1 MPAPE
6 PLVSPAIASPEI
18 ANGVRQAQVY
28 RCQGGVPASVPEA
41 DWLAQ
46 ESPIALEYNGISHA
60 TVLATPCHIEDLA
73 LGFSLTEGIVRSAA
87 DVYDMEVSQS
97 PQGHIAQLTIASACL
112 DQLKRRR
119 RTLAGRTGCGLCGLE
134 SLDDVERALPPVPAP
149 AQAIAPEAVARA
161 MQALRQQQP
170 LHQQT
175 GATHAAAWADFSGA
189 IHCVREDVGRHNALD
204 KLIGALLRSQHNPS
218 DGFAVI
224 SSRASFEMVQKAA
237 AAGIPA
243 VAAVSAPTSYAVQ
256 TATQLGV
263 LLIGFARQ
271 HGFTVY
277 THFSHLGTPTEAQSA
292 HARNSSEPL
301 A

>member
-1 MPAPE
+1 M
-6 PLVSPAIASPEI
+6 
-18 ANGVRQAQVY
+18 Y
-28 RCQGGVPASVPEA
+28 RCQGGIPASAPET

-60 TVLATPCHIEDLA
+60 TVLATPCDIEDLA
-73 LGFSLTEGIVRSAA
+73 LGFSLTEGIVRSAS
-87 DVYDMEVSQS
+87 DVYDIEVSQS

-134 SLDDVERALPPVPAP
+134 SLDDVERTLPPVPAP

-175 GATHAAAWADFSGA
+175 GATHAAAWADFAGT
-189 IHCVREDVGRHNALD
+189 IHYVREDVGRHNALD
-204 KLIGALLRSQHNPS
+204 KLIGALLRTQRNPS

-237 AAGIPA
+237 AVGIPA

-271 HGFTVY
+271 QGFTVY
-277 THFSHLGTPTEAQSA
+277 THFPHLGTPASVQAA
-292 HARNSSEPL
+292 HAPNSSEPL